1 MSRSIFVMDN
11 SILTN
16 EFKVSVLSE
25 EYTLVF
31 EENKIILKNKNKV
44 IDNFTSIFNRNM
56 KLVKNIILN
65 YKLNN
70 TFVILIEI
78 NNGEVI
84 QIGCIGISLYKD
96 FNEFCKKTKKDYSM
110 KNTIRDINF
119 IPYKRYAFH

>member
-1 MSRSIFVMDN
+1 MSRRIFVMDN

-16 EFKVSVLSE
+16 EFKFSVLRE

-31 EENKIILKNKNKV
+31 EENKIILNNRNKV
-44 IDNFTSIFNRNM
+44 IGNFTSIFNKNK
-56 KLVKNIILN
+56 KLVKNIKLN

-96 FNEFCKKTKKDYSM
+96 FNEFYKKTKKVFSM
-110 KNTIRDINF
+110 QNTIKDINF
-119 IPYKRYAFH
+119 ISYKSYTFH